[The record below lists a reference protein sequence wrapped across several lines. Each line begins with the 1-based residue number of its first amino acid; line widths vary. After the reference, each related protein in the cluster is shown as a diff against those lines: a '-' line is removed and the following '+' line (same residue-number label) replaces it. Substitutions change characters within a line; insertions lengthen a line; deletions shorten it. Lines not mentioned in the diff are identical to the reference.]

1 MKLINIRLADRLD
14 IFKWSLNFNGQF
26 SVNSIYQAF
35 IDTNVVLNNS
45 YLWKI
50 KIPLKIKVFI
60 WLLYRESILTKDNLV
75 KRNWHGDVKCCFCDS
90 HETIQHLFFDC
101 ALAKFICRV
110 IYITSS
116 LSIPNNIKHV
126 FGGWVQ
132 GMNDKDRK
140 LLLARV
146 GAMLWSIWL
155 SQNDIVFNMTSI
167 SSYMQVIFRGT
178 YWTRTWSVF

>member
-1 MKLINIRLADRLD
+1 MKLINIRLADRPD

-75 KRNWHGDVKCCFCDS
+75 KRN
-90 HETIQHLFFDC
+90 
-101 ALAKFICRV
+101 
-110 IYITSS
+110 
-116 LSIPNNIKHV
+116 
-126 FGGWVQ
+126 
-132 GMNDKDRK
+132 
-140 LLLARV
+140 
-146 GAMLWSIWL
+146 
-155 SQNDIVFNMTSI
+155 
-167 SSYMQVIFRGT
+167 
-178 YWTRTWSVF
+178 